1 MSTSF
6 ITEELKRIVKGE
18 VIYDPQTLSSYSRD
32 ASVCQVMPQII
43 VRPLNSEDI
52 SAVVRFVN
60 RYKSVYSDLSIT
72 PRSAGT
78 DMSGGPLGESIILD
92 VNAHMQGIIGF
103 EKGPN
108 DTNVKVRILPGT
120 FYRDLEKAAKE
131 RGLFLPSYPASKDIC
146 TVGGMVANNSAG
158 EKTLIYGQTKEFV
171 KEVKIIFHD
180 GKEYTIKPLTRIELQ
195 AKIHQFDFEGDMY
208 REIWKTISLHR
219 DLIEKEKPKTSKNS
233 AGYFLWDV
241 WDKKNDIFDLTKLVC
256 GSQGTLGIVTE
267 IVFELVPIPKI
278 TKLLTVFLPTL
289 DPIGPLVKDILKYK
303 PLSLE
308 SYDEETI
315 KLAVTYFK
323 DVVLG
328 KSVNMPF
335 IPRVIYGVKLAWNFI
350 PEFKIAFSGGYP
362 KLMLLIE
369 FTGDDEKTVEQN
381 VLDVEKN
388 ILAGYS
394 STYGIKTRIIKNKDE
409 VLKYWLIRRES
420 YNLLRKHSAGKMVA
434 TFIEDVVVPPDCLPE
449 FLPKFRAILKEH
461 GLKYSI
467 AGHAGSG
474 NFHVFPLMDF
484 NDPKHADEI
493 IEISKKVYQL
503 VVDYKG
509 SITAEHNDGISRTP
523 FLGLMYSQEMLD
535 LFRHVKYLFDPY
547 SIFNPGK
554 KVLQGHSTTVSD
566 TSYFKKHII

>member
-6 ITEELKRIVKGE
+6 IIEELKRIVKGE
-18 VIYDPQTLSSYSRD
+18 VLYDSETLSSYSRD
-32 ASVCQVMPQII
+32 ASVCQVMPHVI
-43 VRPLNSEDI
+43 VRPLDSSDI
-52 SAVVRFVN
+52 STVVRFVN
-60 RYKSVYSDLSIT
+60 QYKTVYPDLSIT

-78 DMSGGPLGESIILD
+78 DMSGGPLGQSIILD
-92 VNAHMQGIIGF
+92 INAHLQGIIGF
-103 EKGPN
+103 EKKPHEK
-108 DTNVKVRILPGT
+108 NVGVRVLPGT

-180 GKEYTIKPLTRIELQ
+180 GNEYTVKPLTRIELQ
-195 AKIHQFDFEGDMY
+195 AKIHQFDFEGDLY
-208 REIWKTISLHR
+208 REIWKTISLHKE
-219 DLIEKEKPKTSKNS
+219 LIENQKPKTSKNS

-241 WDKKNDIFDLTKLVC
+241 WDKKNDIFDLTKLIC

-267 IVFELVPIPKI
+267 IVFELVPIPNV

-289 DPIGPLVKDILKYK
+289 DLIGPLVKDILKYR

-323 DVVLG
+323 DIVLG
-328 KSVNMPF
+328 KSVDMP
-335 IPRVIYGVKLAWNFI
+335 IINRVIYGIKLFWNFI
-350 PEFKIAFSGGYP
+350 PEFRIALSGGYP
-362 KLMLLIE
+362 KLMMLIE
-369 FTGDDEKTVEQN
+369 CTGDDEKSVLQTVK
-381 VLDVEKN
+381 DMEKN

-394 STYGIKTRIIKNKDE
+394 RQYGIKTRVIENKDE

-420 YNLLRKHSAGKMVA
+420 YNLLRKHSEGKGVA
-434 TFIEDVVVPPDCLPE
+434 TFIEDVVVPPGCLPE
-449 FLPKFRAILKEH
+449 FLPKLRAILKEYN
-461 GLKYSI
+461 LRYSI

-474 NFHVFPLMDF
+474 NFHIFPLMDF
-484 NDPKHADEI
+484 NDPDHANTILD
-493 IEISKKVYQL
+493 ISRKVYSL
-503 VVDYKG
+503 VSEYKG

-523 FLGLMYSQEMLD
+523 FLHYMYSEEMIH

-547 SIFNPGK
+547 AIFNPGK
-554 KVLQGHSTTVSD
+554 KVLQGHLAGVSD
-566 TSYFKKHII
+566 TDYFKKHII